1 MSKARSKLFRGLLVA
16 GVLFLAFSR
25 VGMADE
31 RSAREF
37 QVKAA
42 FLFHFSQFV
51 EWPGEAFPRG
61 DSPLVIGVIG
71 RGDPFNGALERAV
84 RDKRVAD
91 HPIVIAHYD
100 SVAAMGACHILF
112 ICDDQADALDAILQK
127 AGSGTLTVG
136 DLDSFTERGGLVRF
150 FPEDNKVRFE
160 INLEILRRSRLHIS
174 AKLLKLAKIVH
185 E

>member
-1 MSKARSKLFRGLLVA
+1 MKKTPSKLFRGLLVA
-16 GVLFLAFSR
+16 GVLLMALGR
-25 VGMADE
+25 AGRADE

-42 FLFHFSQFV
+42 FLFHFAQFV
-51 EWPGEAFPRG
+51 EWPADAFARG
-61 DSPLVIGVIG
+61 DSPLVIGVVG

-84 RDKRVAD
+84 RDKKVAD

-100 SVAAMGACHILF
+100 SAAAMGPCHVLF
-112 ICDDQADALDAILQK
+112 VCDDQADSLDAILQK
-127 AGSGTLTVG
+127 AGGGTLTVG
-136 DLDSFTERGGLVRF
+136 DLDSFTERSGLVRF

-160 INLEILRRSRLHIS
+160 INLEVLRRSRLRIS
-174 AKLLKLAKIVH
+174 AKLLKLAKITH